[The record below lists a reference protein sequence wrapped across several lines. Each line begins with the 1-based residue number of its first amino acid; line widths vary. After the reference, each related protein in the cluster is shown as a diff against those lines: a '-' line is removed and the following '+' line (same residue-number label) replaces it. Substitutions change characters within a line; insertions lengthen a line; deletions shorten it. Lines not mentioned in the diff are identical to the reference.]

1 MHLPSRSAVAAAACA
16 AALALP
22 RPAAA
27 ASFGDICEG
36 TLYAGVAAPLGL
48 VGAGAGFAAVA
59 AGGYVLFDVG
69 EALYVGF
76 RESNVALQGGDPRE
90 IGGLRGK
97 EDGSWNAWLV
107 SRPAAP
113 GESDRWFADLALDPR
128 LQIGGADVDVLAL
141 RLGILSAE
149 NRNVYGLDVCT
160 LFGRTLGDEYAIQAG
175 LFNMVDGT
183 VGGIQAGLANMAG
196 DSLFGIQ
203 AAGFFNVAAGEAP
216 SCGIQAAGLANRA
229 REFYGIQAGYVNVAD
244 FVGGLQ
250 AGGYAESDFVAGAQ
264 VAIACRTDSLAG
276 LQVGVA
282 NVCFDLDDYSNAGDM
297 AGVQIGVVNVCNG
310 GAGFQVGV
318 WNHAKHFE
326 GVQLG
331 LVNVIE
337 DHEVPFLPIL
347 NIGF

>member
-1 MHLPSRSAVAAAACA
+1 MRLPSRSAVAATACA

-22 RPAAA
+22 RPAVA

-36 TLYAGVAAPLGL
+36 TLYAGVAAPLGF

-76 RESNVALQGGDPRE
+76 RESNVALQGRDPRDVAGVRGPD
-90 IGGLRGK
+90 GG
-97 EDGSWNAWLV
+97 WNAWLV
-107 SRPAAP
+107 SRPAALD
-113 GESDRWFADLALDPR
+113 EAERWFADLAIDPR
-128 LQIGGADVDVLAL
+128 FQLGGADVDVLGL

-160 LFGRTLGDEYAIQAG
+160 LLGRTLGDEYAIQAG
-175 LFNMVDGT
+175 LFNLVDGT
-183 VGGIQAGLANMAG
+183 VGGLQAGLANVAG
-196 DSLFGIQ
+196 DSLYGIQ
-203 AAGFFNVAAGEAP
+203 AAGFFNVAGGEAP
-216 SCGIQAAGLANRA
+216 SYGIQVAGLANRA

-244 FVGGLQ
+244 FVGGFQ
-250 AGGYAESDFVAGAQ
+250 AGGYAEADGLAGIQ
-264 VAIACRTDSLAG
+264 VAIACRTKDLAG

-282 NVCFDLDDYSNAGDM
+282 NLCLDLDAPETAGDM
-297 AGVQIGVVNVCNG
+297 AGIQLGVVNVCNS
-310 GAGFQVGV
+310 GAGLQVGV
-318 WNHAKHFE
+318 WNHAKHFK

-337 DHEVPFLPIL
+337 DHDIPFLPVL